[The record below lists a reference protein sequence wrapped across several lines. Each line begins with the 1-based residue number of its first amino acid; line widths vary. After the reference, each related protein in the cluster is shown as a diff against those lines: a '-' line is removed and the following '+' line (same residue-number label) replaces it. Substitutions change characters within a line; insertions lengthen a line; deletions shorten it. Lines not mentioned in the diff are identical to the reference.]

1 MPTLAHAIA
10 GVAEIYF
17 ADAAIYFGLR
27 PNEILQRL
35 YRFSRPAGCPC
46 EGTLTVYKPCSRTIP
61 STRIAGGET
70 VRTNG
75 SLLCICGAV
84 LLSLSNPPLHAEDG
98 VFKDKILFGQV
109 AALDGPARALGQGM
123 REGILAAFEEANRAG
138 GITGHKLELKS
149 IDDGYEPEKTIEAI
163 NGAIN
168 QDKVFALVGAVGT
181 PTSKAG
187 QPIATAAKV
196 PFIGP
201 FTGAEF
207 LRNPFN
213 RYVVNVRSSYFQET
227 EAWIE
232 HLTTDLGITRIAILY
247 QDDAFGLAGL
257 AGVKNAMAKR
267 NMALV
272 AEGTFK
278 RNTTAIKS
286 ALLEIMKGQP
296 QAVVTVGPYKPIAEF
311 IKLARQLKLDA
322 AFVAI
327 SFVGSDSLAQELGNQ
342 GAGVIVSQVVPFPGD
357 RSLPVVM
364 SYQTALSA
372 VDSKAKPGFVSLEG
386 YLVGQ
391 LVVEAL
397 KRIPGEPTREA
408 FLDAIERAP
417 FDLGGVKLS
426 FSATQNQ
433 GSNQVYFTVLQSD
446 GTFRPVT
453 RFAKSASR

>member
-1 MPTLAHAIA
+1 VGNWPL
-10 GVAEIYF
+10 
-17 ADAAIYFGLR
+17 
-27 PNEILQRL
+27 
-35 YRFSRPAGCPC
+35 
-46 EGTLTVYKPCSRTIP
+46 
-61 STRIAGGET
+61 
-70 VRTNG
+70 RTNRC
-75 SLLCICGAV
+75 SLGIVGAA
-84 LLSLSNPPLHAEDG
+84 LLSLSIAPLRAEDG

-109 AALDGPARALGQGM
+109 AALNGPAQALGQGM
-123 REGILAAFEEANRAG
+123 REGILAAFEEINRAG
-138 GITGHKLELKS
+138 GVNGRKLELKS
-149 IDDGYEPEKTIEAI
+149 IDDSYEPEKTIEATTK
-163 NGAIN
+163 AIKE
-168 QDKVFALVGAVGT
+168 DRVFALLGAVGT

-213 RYVVNVRSSYFQET
+213 RYVVNIRSSYFQET

-232 HLTTDLGITRIAILY
+232 HLTNDLGITRIAILY

-257 AGVKNAMAKR
+257 AGVKKAMAKR
-267 NMALV
+267 NMSLV
-272 AEGTFK
+272 GEGTFK

-311 IKLARQLKLDA
+311 IKLARQLKVDA

-357 RSLPVVM
+357 NSLPVVM
-364 SYQTALSA
+364 SYQAALAA
-372 VDSKAKPGFVSLEG
+372 VNPNSKPGFVSIEG

-397 KRIPGEPTREA
+397 KRIQGDPTREA
-408 FLDAIERAP
+408 FLDAIGTGT
-417 FDLGGVKLS
+417 FKLGGVNLT

-433 GSNQVYFTVLQSD
+433 GSNQVYFTVLQAD
-446 GTFRPVT
+446 GSFKPVSKLVKT
-453 RFAKSASR
+453 VAK